1 MSRTIEIRPWGFYD
15 VLHREPGIQIKRI
28 YVEPGKRLSLQT
40 HAHRSEHW
48 YVIDGFGFVTIDDQV
63 FELTPG
69 DSVTIDVGEKHR
81 VEGRNVGITFIE
93 IQKGDI
99 IDEDDIVR
107 IEDDYGRA

>member
-1 MSRTIEIRPWGFYD
+1 MVSANGRGRTLFEILTGRNKKDPRP
-15 VLHREPGIQIKRI
+15 
-28 YVEPGKRLSLQT
+28 VEFQHHNPLKARVG
-40 HAHRSEHW
+40 
-48 YVIDGFGFVTIDDQV
+48 GFVTIDDQV